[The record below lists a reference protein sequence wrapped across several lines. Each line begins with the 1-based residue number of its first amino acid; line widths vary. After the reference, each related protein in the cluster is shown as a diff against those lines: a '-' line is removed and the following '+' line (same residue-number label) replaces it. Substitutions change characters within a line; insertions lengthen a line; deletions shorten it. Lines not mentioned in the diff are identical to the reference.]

1 VVRELSQYVF
11 VSESQNYKVNFT
23 MFIIILKQSG
33 IVVFWL
39 NEELQI
45 LFADSQ
51 EEFDTILNKKYN

>member
-1 VVRELSQYVF
+1 
-11 VSESQNYKVNFT
+11 
-23 MFIIILKQSG
+23 MFITTLKQSG

-39 NEELQI
+39 VREELQI

>member
-1 VVRELSQYVF
+1 MSKLQGKF
-11 VSESQNYKVNFT
+11 YK
-23 MFIIILKQSG
+23 LKQSG

-39 NEELQI
+39 YEELQI

>member
-1 VVRELSQYVF
+1 
-11 VSESQNYKVNFT
+11 
-23 MFIIILKQSG
+23 MFITILKQLG

-39 NEELQI
+39 CKELQI